1 MRAENGSA
9 PSPELVGRVIAAGF
23 VVALVAVVLQT
34 IGFFANAF
42 LLDYEIWNL
51 DADADGNALAWA
63 SSVATFAA
71 ALGALLLGL
80 LAPATSWQMFGVAAA
95 LGFFSLD
102 DAVGIHEELA
112 SETVHGLDLP
122 TSVGRAFW
130 PMLYLPLLA
139 FVVFSLWRLA
149 TNASERI
156 RRAMLLGLAF
166 LAAAVAAEILSAV
179 WWSEDS
185 RPLVDDLEIAFEEGA
200 ELAGWILIAT
210 AVLGIVV
217 DRLVRIGK
225 TTARPGIEGL

>member
-1 MRAENGSA
+1 
-9 PSPELVGRVIAAGF
+9 VIAAG
-23 VVALVAVVLQT
+23 VVLAVVAVVLQT

-42 LLDYEIWNL
+42 FLEYGIWNL
-51 DADADGNALAWA
+51 DADRDGNALAWA

-80 LAPATSWQMFGVAAA
+80 LAPTGRWQMFGMAAA
-95 LGFFSLD
+95 LSFLSLD
-102 DAVGIHEELA
+102 DAAAIHEKLA
-112 SETVHGLDLP
+112 SRTVQSLDFP
-122 TSVGRAFW
+122 AIVGHAFW
-130 PMLYLPLLA
+130 PLLYLPLLA

-149 TNASERI
+149 TNASKNI
-156 RRAMLLGLAF
+156 RRPMLLGIAL
-166 LAAAVAAEILSAV
+166 LAAAVAAEMASSL
-179 WWSEDS
+179 WRSEDS

-225 TTARPGIEGL
+225 STERPGIAGL